1 MEAKV
6 VVRRC
11 DWEASAMQEIIQT
24 LSEDIQQEK
33 EELIILPKKRCLHSI
48 TNTLQAA
55 AIPYHM
61 LAVRLRG

>member
-1 MEAKV
+1 
-6 VVRRC
+6 
-11 DWEASAMQEIIQT
+11 MQEIIQT
-24 LSEDIQQEK
+24 LSENIQQEK

-61 LAVRLRG
+61 LAVGLRG